1 MAGAR
6 GLPPSPVI
14 AALLKAP
21 HSFDLAQAVRVVE
34 AVARLGHDA
43 PPEPLPDDAL
53 LDDSPPEPETLGEP
67 GFWAAGSARFIS
79 DINLRYPGAAI
90 TRARQR
96 SPSDPVELTVSTFGL
111 IGPLG
116 VLPYAYTTHAS
127 EGVRERDEGM
137 RAFLDIFNHR
147 AVTLFCRASAKYRL
161 ALAHEGSRH
170 DYPDFF
176 TVGLKSL
183 TGLGSPK
190 LADRLAIP
198 DDLVL
203 HNAGLFANR
212 TRSLA
217 ALETLLSS
225 ELGQAVRVEP
235 FTGSW
240 VDVPPAEQSRLGGAD
255 EMEGQHAHLNSSAM
269 LGTRAWLAQHHFR
282 IHVGPADRAD
292 LLDLLPGAP
301 RAELIRDLVQLF
313 CGLEFTF
320 DINVLVKAASVP
332 AARLC
337 TGEHDVGGARLG
349 QLAWVLSAPSP
360 VDRNDATFSIGSL
373 G

>member
-1 MAGAR
+1 M
-6 GLPPSPVI
+6 I
-14 AALLKAP
+14 DALLRAP

-34 AVARLGHDA
+34 SVARLNRRGGRPDLSAEEAELASELPERDA
-43 PPEPLPDDAL
+43 
-53 LDDSPPEPETLGEP
+53 GEDF
-67 GFWAAGSARFIS
+67 GFWAAGSARFVS
-79 DINLRYPGAAI
+79 DTNLRYPGAAI
-90 TRARQR
+90 THARQR
-96 SPSDPVELTVSTFGL
+96 SPGEPVELTVSTFGL

-116 VLPYAYTTHAS
+116 VLPYAYTTHAN
-127 EGVRERDEGM
+127 EGVRQRDEGM
-137 RAFLDIFNHR
+137 RAFIDIFNHR
-147 AVTLFCRASAKYRL
+147 AVSLFCRASAKYRI

-190 LADRLAIP
+190 LENRLAIP

-203 HNAGLFANR
+203 HNAGLFASQ

-217 ALETLLSS
+217 ALETLLSN

-235 FTGSW
+235 FTGGW
-240 VDVPPAEQSRLGGAD
+240 VDVPPAEQTRLGGAD
-255 EMEGQHAHLNSSAM
+255 HLEGQHAHLNSSAM
-269 LGTRAWLAQHHFR
+269 LGGRAWVAQHHFR

-332 AARLC
+332 AARLS

-373 G
+373 D